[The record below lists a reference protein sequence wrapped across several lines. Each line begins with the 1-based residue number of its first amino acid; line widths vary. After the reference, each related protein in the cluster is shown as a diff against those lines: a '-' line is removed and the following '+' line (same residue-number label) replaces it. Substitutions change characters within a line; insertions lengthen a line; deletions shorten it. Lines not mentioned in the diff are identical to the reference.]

1 MPADALVPEGE
12 SEEHAKIVETLRA
25 GFVVVQR
32 TTVRHRA
39 GHSVPVELSGS
50 SVPGAGGPA
59 VAVFLRDITARL
71 EADREL
77 RLLAAVAE
85 SSSDAIVAF
94 DWTVS

>member
-1 MPADALVPEGE
+1 
-12 SEEHAKIVETLRA
+12 
-25 GFVVVQR
+25 
-32 TTVRHRA
+32 
-39 GHSVPVELSGS
+39 
-50 SVPGAGGPA
+50 